1 MNYLLI
7 SAAGKSSG
15 KTAVSA
21 GLAAA
26 LSRRG
31 MKVAP
36 FKKGPDYID
45 PMWLSQAAGRTCWN
59 LDFFTMES
67 DEINACFDQ
76 ARQGADVVLVEGT
89 KGLHDG
95 VDVNG
100 KDSNAALAHQLG
112 LPVVL
117 VLDARGITRGI
128 APLLQGTASFDTTI
142 QIAGVILNFVASE
155 RHEKKLRAALSRYT
169 DIPVL
174 GAIRHDPGMVI
185 GERHLGLVTVSE
197 HMYGQAQ
204 IDRMAQLVEQQVDIP
219 ELLRRT
225 VITEISPRPAVT
237 PPPAQLTAKVRI
249 AIAKDAAFGFY
260 YPDDLSAFDRAG
272 AELVPFDTL
281 NHARLPAVDGLFIGG
296 GFPES
301 FISTLAANQTL
312 QRDIRDFIENG
323 GPSYA
328 ECGGLM
334 YLCRSLRW
342 HEDYGEMVG
351 VIPADAVIEKK
362 PVGRGYARFQP
373 RETHPWPSVNGDDC
387 PAHEFHYARL
397 VSLPSD
403 TRWASS
409 VTRGHG
415 IDGKH
420 DGIVY
425 RNLLAGFL
433 HQRHGAAN
441 PWVDRFVDFVRHCS

>member
-1 MNYLLI
+1 
-7 SAAGKSSG
+7 
-15 KTAVSA
+15 
-21 GLAAA
+21 
-26 LSRRG
+26 
-31 MKVAP
+31 
-36 FKKGPDYID
+36 
-45 PMWLSQAAGRTCWN
+45 
-59 LDFFTMES
+59 MEN

-142 QIAGVILNFVASE
+142 QIAGVILNFVAGE
-155 RHEKKLRAALSRYT
+155 RHEQKLRAALSRYT

-197 HMYGQAQ
+197 HTYGQAQ
-204 IDRMAQLVEQQVDIP
+204 VDRMAQLVEQQVDIP

-225 VITEISPRPAVT
+225 VITEIPPRSVVT
-237 PPPAQLTAKVRI
+237 PSPTQLTANVRI

-260 YPDDLSAFDRAG
+260 YPDDLAAFVRAG

-281 NHARLPAVDGLFIGG
+281 NDARLPEVDGLFIGG

-328 ECGGLM
+328 ECGSASGTG
-334 YLCRSLRW
+334 SSS
-342 HEDYGEMVG
+342 
-351 VIPADAVIEKK
+351 
-362 PVGRGYARFQP
+362 PVG
-373 RETHPWPSVNGDDC
+373 
-387 PAHEFHYARL
+387 
-397 VSLPSD
+397 
-403 TRWASS
+403 
-409 VTRGHG
+409 
-415 IDGKH
+415 I
-420 DGIVY
+420 
-425 RNLLAGFL
+425 
-433 HQRHGAAN
+433 
-441 PWVDRFVDFVRHCS
+441 